1 MRRYARPTCAKSPPP
16 PTQTAEEPKIASSL
30 VTADEDASAPASLDT
45 AVPRSTDDAAADI
58 AKEFGLSKR
67 ETEVFSL
74 LAKGRDTAYIQ
85 EKLFISSGTVCSHRD
100 RIYRKLGVHS
110 RQELLDLVESRMA

>member
-1 MRRYARPTCAKSPPP
+1 MKALGIIGGEAPR
-16 PTQTAEEPKIASSL
+16 
-30 VTADEDASAPASLDT
+30 ADTYHAPDQVFS
-45 AVPRSTDDAAADI
+45 DI

-67 ETEVFSL
+67 ETEVFCL

-100 RIYRKLGVHS
+100 RIYRKLGIHS
-110 RQELLDLVESRMA
+110 KQELLDLVENRLGDPT